1 MGRTGAKMPKRISK
15 LNFNNQNMQEKTRF
29 YLDLSSFALQTEEDK
44 LTSKSISI
52 EITTTTADFS
62 FKKKL
67 SDQEVVQNPNILE
80 TDNFLKLENSPSLSK
95 NKFDD
100 ESDPFYDFDEERSK
114 VESMEKLDTNEQ
126 KASKVMTKLNKTN
139 LKFDTNIKNY
149 KE

>member
-1 MGRTGAKMPKRISK
+1 MPKRISK

-29 YLDLSSFALQTEEDK
+29 YLDLSSFVLQTEEDK
-44 LTSKSISI
+44 LTNKSISI

-100 ESDPFYDFDEERSK
+100 EDVPFWK
-114 VESMEKLDTNEQ
+114 NIMK
-126 KASKVMTKLNKTN
+126 KLNPPQ
-139 LKFDTNIKNY
+139 
-149 KE
+149 